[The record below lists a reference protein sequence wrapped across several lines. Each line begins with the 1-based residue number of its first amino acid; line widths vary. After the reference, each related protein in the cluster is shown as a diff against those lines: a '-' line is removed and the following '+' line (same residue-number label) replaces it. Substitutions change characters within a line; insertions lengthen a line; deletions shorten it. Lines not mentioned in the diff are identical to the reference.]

1 MPTPFN
7 GTLNLN
13 EIYSNEI
20 FGALYNMIISQ
31 QVFADNFS
39 GLGEDL
45 AELCKVD
52 GTLYGDTKV
61 YYSADILKTYDW
73 LNDAEAANLLE
84 LHRPKAPETQKI
96 TIDQFRQL
104 RLTVDNYLS
113 KRAWGSEGAFSS
125 FMSVMTGML
134 AITKRIYNAKLI
146 NAFIGTTETNIGKQA
161 KTITIANGDNYG
173 LKVAES
179 LADLLV
185 ALKDPNRDY
194 NDYGHMRSYSE
205 KDFVI
210 IWNADLYNQIKYV
223 DLPTV
228 FHNQG
233 LTDKFTK
240 KMLPGYYFGKPVGTT
255 GTSTTNAANTSVR
268 SLIET
273 DYQVTGADADERA
286 EQIDGTWYVH
296 VLPGDLLPGG
306 VTFNQAEAYNEDNTI
321 VYKVMHRKSVP
332 FMSAFSVATNFF
344 NPRSLTEN
352 KYLTFG
358 YNTLDYLANYP
369 FITARQDIQ
378 E

>member
-7 GTLNLN
+7 GTLN
-13 EIYSNEI
+13 SNEI

-52 GTLYGDTKV
+52 GSMYGDTRL

-84 LHRPKAPETQKI
+84 LHRPKAPEQQKI
-96 TIDQFRQL
+96 VINQFRQL

-113 KRAWGSEGAFSS
+113 KRAWGTEGAFSS
-125 FMSVMTGML
+125 FMSVMTEML
-134 AITKRIYNAKLI
+134 AVTKRIYGAKLI
-146 NAFIGTTETNIGKQA
+146 NAYIGTTETDKGEQEKVV
-161 KTITIANGDNYG
+161 TIAAGDNYG

-185 ALKDPNRDY
+185 ALKDPNRLY

-205 KDFVI
+205 KDFVVV
-210 IWNADLYNQIKYV
+210 WNADLYNKIKYV

-233 LTDKFTK
+233 LTDQFTK
-240 KMLPGYYFGKPVGTT
+240 KILPGYYFGTPVGTE
-255 GTSTTNAANTSVR
+255 GTSTTNPANATVR

-273 DYQVTGADADERA
+273 DYEVASLAADDRA
-286 EQIDGTWYVH
+286 EQVGSKFYVH
-296 VLPGDLLPGG
+296 VLPGDLLPGS
-306 VTFNQAEAYNEDNTI
+306 VTFNQADAYNEDNNI
-321 VYKVMHRKSVP
+321 IFKVMHRKSVP
-332 FMSAFSVATNFF
+332 YMSAFSVATNFF

-358 YNTLDYLANYP
+358 YNTLDYLADKP
-369 FITARQDIQ
+369 FITVRQDIQ

>member
-7 GTLNLN
+7 GTLN
-13 EIYSNEI
+13 SNEI
-20 FGALYNMIISQ
+20 FAALYNMIISQ

-39 GLGEDL
+39 GLNEDL

-52 GTLYGDTKV
+52 GSLYGDTKV

-113 KRAWGSEGAFSS
+113 KRAWGTEGAFSS

-146 NAFIGTTETNIGKQA
+146 NAFIGTTETAAGKQ
-161 KTITIANGDNYG
+161 TQTVTIATGDNYG

-185 ALKDPNRDY
+185 ALKDPNREY

-210 IWNADLYNQIKYV
+210 VWNADLYNKIKYI

-233 LTDKFTK
+233 LTDKFTAK
-240 KMLPGYYFGKPVGTT
+240 ILPGYYFGTPTGTT
-255 GTSTTNAANTSVR
+255 GTATTGAANTTIR

-273 DYQVTGADADERA
+273 DYEVASLAADDRA
-286 EQIDGTWYVH
+286 EQVGSKFYVH
-296 VLPGDLLPGG
+296 VLPGDLLPNE
-306 VTFNQAEAYNEDNTI
+306 VTYNKAEAYTQDNNI
-321 VYKVMHRKSVP
+321 IFKVMHRKSVP
-332 FMSAFSVATNFF
+332 FMSAFSVSTNFF

-369 FITARQDIQ
+369 FITVRQNTQ
-378 E
+378 G